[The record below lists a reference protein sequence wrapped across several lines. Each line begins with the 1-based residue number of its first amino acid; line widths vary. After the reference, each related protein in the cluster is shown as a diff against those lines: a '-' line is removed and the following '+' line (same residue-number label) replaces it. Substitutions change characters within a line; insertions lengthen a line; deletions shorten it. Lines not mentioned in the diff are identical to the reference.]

1 MRWSGWRPT
10 GNGRITT
17 RGRVARISSMSF
29 ARDGSS
35 FWRWASGSPAL
46 SRTCTPSARVAR
58 SASAAR
64 VVASPRVPVSPW
76 VKSMIPTRWP
86 ARTALASVP
95 PQVSSTSSRWAAIAR
110 RSTRW
115 EVTPRVRMWNAECGV
130 RNEPSE
136 RRTPWPA
143 VRIGLSASIPHSAF
157 RTPHWCSFVPQRL
170 NGVEPGGSRRRGDP
184 EDEPDRDRH
193 DRRDR
198 GAPHRHGGAE
208 VEQTLEELPGTDS
221 QDDAE
226 DAAHQGQRRRLHEE
240 LPKDI
245 AARRAHRLAQADL
258 RRPARH
264 RHHHDRHH
272 PDAPHQERDARQDE
286 HHEEERERQAVEDAE
301 HLVGR

>member
-17 RGRVARISSMSF
+17 RGRVVRISSMSF

-46 SRTCTPSARVAR
+46 SRACTPSARVAR

-115 EVTPRVRMWNAECGV
+115 EVTPRVRMRNAECGV

-157 RTPHWCSFVPQRL
+157 RTPHWCSFVSQRL
-170 NGVEPGGSRRRGDP
+170 DGIQPRGSRRRRDP
-184 EDEPDRDRH
+184 EDEPHR

-198 GAPHRHGGAE
+198 RDRRTPHRDRKSTRLNSSHSQISYA
-208 VEQTLEELPGTDS
+208 VFCLKKKNKHTYATSFITLIYDPTETIFIYLPTLKPCRDH
-221 QDDAE
+221 DE
-226 DAAHQGQRRRLHEE
+226 F
-240 LPKDI
+240 P
-245 AARRAHRLAQADL
+245 
-258 RRPARH
+258 
-264 RHHHDRHH
+264 HHVALTRG
-272 PDAPHQERDARQDE
+272 
-286 HHEEERERQAVEDAE
+286 
-301 HLVGR
+301 LCW